1 MRLFIPKSLVHW
13 SPFLAVSRN
22 RNLDVSNNQLTGG
35 IPDAYTTLTA
45 LQALD
50 IAGNFING
58 SLPAGLSALLA
69 LTTLHTCG
77 NLLSGDA
84 PQYLVALAG
93 TR

>member
-69 LTTLHTCG
+69 LARDEYRSKASSPRHVCHC
-77 NLLSGDA
+77 
-84 PQYLVALAG
+84 
-93 TR
+93 